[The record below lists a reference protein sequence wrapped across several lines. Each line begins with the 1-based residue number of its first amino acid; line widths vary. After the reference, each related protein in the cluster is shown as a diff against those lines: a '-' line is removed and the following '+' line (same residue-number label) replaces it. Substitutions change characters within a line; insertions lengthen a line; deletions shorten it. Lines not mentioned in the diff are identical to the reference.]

1 MRHKKG
7 ILYGVGVGPGD
18 PELLTIK
25 AVRVIGES
33 DVIGIPARKADT
45 CTSYQIALQAVPEMA
60 QKRVIAMPVPMTMDK
75 ARLAESYDAGAEA
88 IIELLEQGLNMAFL
102 NLGDPSVYGSYL
114 KFHERVRARGYQ
126 AQIISGVPSFCAA
139 AAALEIPLGQE
150 REAIHILPG
159 FYRGDEVEAYEGTRV
174 LMKSGGRLEEVK
186 ARLTELEKKGEIRAY
201 AVSNCGMEQETICR
215 EISKLDENAG
225 YFTTIIVKELS
236 LNAENN

>member
-1 MRHKKG
+1 MSHKKG

-25 AVRVIGES
+25 AVRVIRES
-33 DVIGIPARKADT
+33 DVIGIPARAADT
-45 CTSYQIALQAVPEMA
+45 CTSYQIALQAVPEIA
-60 QKRVIAMPVPMTMDK
+60 QKRVAALPVPMTTDK
-75 ARLAESYDAGAEA
+75 ARLAESYDAGAET
-88 IIELLEQGLNMAFL
+88 IIELLEQGLNVALL

-150 REAIHILPG
+150 RETIHILPG
-159 FYRGDEVEAYEGTRV
+159 FYRGDEVESYEGTRV

-186 ARLTELEKKGEIRAY
+186 AKLTELENKGAIQAY
-201 AVSNCGMEQETICR
+201 AVSNCGMEQERVYR

-236 LNAENN
+236 